1 MRNSTP
7 IAELDIQELNNILK
21 ELQEKLTK
29 NLSDNIEYMRNENIK
44 YLDRHS
50 LDCIANNGHYEPYNF
65 DLGYIIERLKK
76 DSSMD
81 TNEESLRIK
90 IDLSEQISKM
100 KNIPPFGTE
109 CHIESNDE
117 KKCTSFWS
125 FILKNFLRQ
134 KKYRLVFHNN
144 KMDYSKTYYYGTK
157 RISFDKFLVYFEIF
171 IFLLSILSSNGLLFV
186 IDVFTIIGTLICMT
200 LIKYF
205 S

>member
-50 LDCIANNGHYEPYNF
+50 LDCIANNGYYEPYNF

-81 TNEESLRIK
+81 TNEESLCIK

-100 KNIPPFGTE
+100 KNIPPFDTE
-109 CHIESNDE
+109 CHIESNNE
-117 KKCTSFWS
+117 KKCTSFWN
-125 FILKNFLRQ
+125 FILKNFLGQ

-144 KMDYSKTYYYGTK
+144 KMDYSKTYYETK
-157 RISFDKFLVYFEIF
+157 RIPFDKFLVYSEIF
-171 IFLLSILSSNGLLFV
+171 IFLFSILSSNVLLSV
-186 IDVFTIIGTLICMT
+186 IDIFAIICTLTCMT